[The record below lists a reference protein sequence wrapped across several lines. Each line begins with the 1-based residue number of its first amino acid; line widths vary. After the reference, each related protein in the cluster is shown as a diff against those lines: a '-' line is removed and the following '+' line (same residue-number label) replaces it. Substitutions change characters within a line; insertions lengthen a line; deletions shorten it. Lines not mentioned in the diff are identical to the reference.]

1 MRDVVKRGSIRT
13 RQLLIDSLD
22 SVFRPNSKVN
32 GSSMA
37 QEFPHLFSNDNIKN
51 TYYIEKEGKPVSQAS
66 VFISTIFL
74 NGISLKVA
82 SLGSVST
89 LKEYRHQGFSTNI
102 IEEIIKQNS
111 KAKIDLLLVSG
122 ELELYKKLECV
133 KVGRVIRGSIDTRN
147 KGVNYEIKLINPE
160 NRKLRADTYHEL
172 YRKEKY
178 RFLRT
183 KSHFRILLDSL
194 WFRRVNYRMEF
205 FEINQNNITVA
216 YVVAFKKNEDNTV
229 IIMEYAGSRNAL
241 IESIPT
247 INERMDGDK
256 IVFNIHPDDI
266 TLIEICKKNKIQMI
280 ESFTQG
286 TIRILNEESLFRKLQ
301 PIFIEHFGQSYKL
314 EKKDVNAWNLVAKK
328 SMKKI
333 EGTGNLTR
341 LIFGYESNDL
351 KIPLVFTDDLN
362 YI

>member
-1 MRDVVKRGSIRT
+1 
-13 RQLLIDSLD
+13 
-22 SVFRPNSKVN
+22 
-32 GSSMA
+32 
-37 QEFPHLFSNDNIKN
+37 
-51 TYYIEKEGKPVSQAS
+51 

-89 LKEYRHQGFSTNI
+89 LTEYRHQGFSTNI

-122 ELELYKKLECV
+122 ELELYKKLQCV

-147 KGVNYEIKLINPE
+147 NTVKYEIKLLNVE

-183 KSHFRILLDSL
+183 ESHFKILLDSL

-205 FEINQNNITVA
+205 FEINQNNITIGYVA
-216 YVVAFKKNEDNTV
+216 AFKKNDDNTV

-241 IESIPT
+241 IEALPV

-256 IVFNIHPDDI
+256 VVFNIHPDDI
-266 TLIEICKKNKIQMI
+266 TFIEICEKNKIQI
-280 ESFTQG
+280 RETFTQG
-286 TIRILNEESLFRKLQ
+286 TIRILNEESLIRKIQ
-301 PIFIEHFGQSYKL
+301 PILLEHFGQRYKL
-314 EKKDVNAWNLVAKK
+314 EMNGAYNWNLVAKK
-328 SMKKI
+328 YIEKI
-333 EGTGNLTR
+333 EGIGNLTR
-341 LIFGYESNDL
+341 LLFGYESDGF
-351 KIPLVFTDDLN
+351 KIPLMFTDDLN